1 MLIKFPIFVARTDST
16 ISVAAIFVA
25 VMCAVIFKDAFKRIL
40 SSPSPLK
47 IAIIALAFSY
57 IATSIG
63 SQIMILSIT
72 AVASGVAALPLNM
85 WYGMLIAPQLKSEL
99 QAMLEVSKNE
109 KEKHST
115 NNQELFSFCNNCFDC
130 CCTIWNNL
138 RFAWVSNTLPAF
150 FLELGEWY
158 Y

>member
-1 MLIKFPIFVARTDST
+1 MADISFKDALKSKKIKIPKHVKVKAVATVIQIVPLIVVMLIKFPIFVARTDST

-85 WYGMLIAPQLKSEL
+85 WYGMLIAPPIKSEL
-99 QAMLEVSKNE
+99 QAMLEVSK
-109 KEKHST
+109 K
-115 NNQELFSFCNNCFDC
+115 
-130 CCTIWNNL
+130 
-138 RFAWVSNTLPAF
+138 
-150 FLELGEWY
+150 
-158 Y
+158 